1 LALPA
6 EVLDLR
12 RELERR
18 FPDAQPVRAGTT
30 GAVATGIG
38 PLDQALPAGGL
49 PRGRVT
55 LWRPG
60 GGATAVLRSA
70 VEAAMAGGE
79 RAVWVDG
86 AGVIS
91 GAYWGGI
98 GRAAGRESVGP
109 EAAED
114 GAADSESSGGAG
126 PAASLPLLF
135 RPADPVNGAAC
146 AEELL
151 RSGGFAL
158 VVWTGGGAGGS
169 GRGLADGEGV
179 RLGRAAREGGAAFVA
194 VAGGAPVSHLKVRS
208 AFDPD
213 GFRWRRGPFGE
224 PALLESVVVRARL
237 ESMGLDR
244 RIRFR
249 LGVEHHDV
257 RLSLE
262 PGLVDR
268 RGVRR

>member
-1 LALPA
+1 MAALPA

-18 FPDAQPVRAGTT
+18 FPEAQPVRQGTT

-38 PLDQALPAGGL
+38 PLDGALPAEGL

-55 LWRPG
+55 VWRPG

-70 VEAAMAGGE
+70 LEAAMAGGE
-79 RAVWVDG
+79 RAAWVDG

-91 GAYWGGI
+91 GAYWSGGT
-98 GRAAGRESVGP
+98 GRSAGPRESGGF
-109 EAAED
+109 EES
-114 GAADSESSGGAG
+114 GSSGGAT
-126 PAASLPLLF
+126 PLLF
-135 RPADPVNGAAC
+135 RPADPVNAAAC

-158 VVWTGGGAGGS
+158 VVLTGVGSGGG

-179 RLGRAAREGGAAFVA
+179 RLGRGAREGGAALVA
-194 VAGGAPVSHLKVRS
+194 VTGGAPVSHLKVRTRYE
-208 AFDPD
+208 PD
-213 GFRWRRGPFGE
+213 GFRWREGPFGE
-224 PALLESVVVRARL
+224 PAALESVLVRARI

-249 LGVEHHDV
+249 LGVEVHDV

>member
-1 LALPA
+1 
-6 EVLDLR
+6 
-12 RELERR
+12 
-18 FPDAQPVRAGTT
+18 
-30 GAVATGIG
+30 
-38 PLDQALPAGGL
+38 
-49 PRGRVT
+49 
-55 LWRPG
+55 
-60 GGATAVLRSA
+60 
-70 VEAAMAGGE
+70 MAGGE
-79 RAVWVDG
+79 RAAWVDG

-91 GAYWGGI
+91 GAYWSG
-98 GRAAGRESVGP
+98 AGRS
-109 EAAED
+109 
-114 GAADSESSGGAG
+114 ADTGTGGAR
-126 PAASLPLLF
+126 ASGSGASGSGASGSGASGSGASGSGASGSGASGSGAPLPLLF
-135 RPADPVNGAAC
+135 RPADPVNAAAC

-158 VVWTGGGAGGS
+158 VVLTGVGAGGG

-194 VAGGAPVSHLKVRS
+194 VGDAPVSHLKVRT
-208 AFDPD
+208 AFDPG

-224 PALLESVVVRARL
+224 PASLESVLVRARL

-249 LGVEHHDV
+249 LGVEQHDV

>member
-1 LALPA
+1 MTALPA

-18 FPDAQPVRAGTT
+18 FPDAQPVRQGTT
-30 GAVATGIG
+30 EAVATGVG
-38 PLDQALPAGGL
+38 PLDGALPAGGL

-70 VEAAMAGGE
+70 LAAAMAGGE
-79 RAVWVDG
+79 RAAWVDG

-91 GAYWGGI
+91 GAYWAGGPS
-98 GRAAGRESVGP
+98 RAAGPGRL
-109 EAAED
+109 D
-114 GAADSESSGGAG
+114 GAGASGGSGESGGSAG
-126 PAASLPLLF
+126 PAPLLC
-135 RPADPVNGAAC
+135 RPEDPVNAAAC

-158 VVWTGGGAGGS
+158 VVLTGGATGGG

-194 VAGGAPVSHLKVRS
+194 VADGAPVSHLKVRT
-208 AFDPD
+208 AFDPG
-213 GFRWRRGPFGE
+213 GFRWRPGPFGE
-224 PALLESVVVRARL
+224 PASLESVRIRARL

-244 RIRFR
+244 RVRFR
-249 LGVEHHDV
+249 LGVTIHDV

-262 PGLVDR
+262 PRLVDR

>member
-1 LALPA
+1 MPALPA

-18 FPDAQPVRAGTT
+18 FPDAQPVRYGTT
-30 GAVATGIG
+30 GAVATGLG
-38 PLDQALPAGGL
+38 ALDAVLPAGGL

-55 LWRPG
+55 LWQPG

-70 VEAAMAGGE
+70 CESVVAGGE
-79 RAVWVDG
+79 RAAWVDG
-86 AGVIS
+86 AGVVS
-91 GAYWGGI
+91 GAYW
-98 GRAAGRESVGP
+98 RSGP
-109 EAAED
+109 F
-114 GAADSESSGGAG
+114 
-126 PAASLPLLF
+126 LV
-135 RPADPVNGAAC
+135 RPAPANAAAC

-158 VVWTGGGAGGS
+158 VVLTGGGV
-169 GRGLADGEGV
+169 GLGDGEGV
-179 RLGRAAREGGAAFVA
+179 RLGRSAREGGSAFVA
-194 VAGGAPVSHLKVRS
+194 VAGSAPVAHLRMRT
-208 AFDPD
+208 AYDPG

-224 PALLESVVVRARL
+224 PAILESVVVRARL

-244 RIRFR
+244 KVRFR
-249 LGVEHHDV
+249 LGVEYHDE

-262 PGLVDR
+262 PRLVDR

>member
-1 LALPA
+1 MAALPA

-18 FPDAQPVRAGTT
+18 FPDAQPVRQGTT

-38 PLDQALPAGGL
+38 PLDSALPAGGL

-55 LWRPG
+55 VWRPG

-70 VEAAMAGGE
+70 VDAVMAGGE
-79 RAVWVDG
+79 RAAWVDG

-91 GAYWGGI
+91 GAYWAGGAS
-98 GRAAGRESVGP
+98 RTAGP
-109 EAAED
+109 ESDDAV
-114 GAADSESSGGAG
+114 SG
-126 PAASLPLLF
+126 PLPLLF
-135 RPADPVNGAAC
+135 RPADPVNAAAC

-158 VVWTGGGAGGS
+158 VVLTGVGSGGG

-179 RLGRAAREGGAAFVA
+179 RLGRGAREGGAALVA
-194 VAGGAPVSHLKVRS
+194 VAGGAPVSHLKVRTRYE
-208 AFDPD
+208 PD
-213 GFRWRRGPFGE
+213 GFRWREGPFGE
-224 PALLESVVVRARL
+224 PAALESVMVRARM

-249 LGVEHHDV
+249 LGVESHDV